1 MFRQAFRSFLDKEV
15 VPRSR
20 EFDEAGIVPRDVW
33 ESAGASGFLAFAA
46 PEAYGGAGMRDFR
59 YSVVVAEEMCDADT
73 FGAVMGITLHKDGTL
88 PYFLDWT
95 NDEQKARWLPD
106 IVAGRAITAVAM
118 TEPGMGS
125 DLAGMATT
133 AKRDGDTY

>member
-20 EFDEAGIVPRDVW
+20 EFDEAGIVSRDVW

-46 PEAYGGAGMRDFR
+46 PEQFGGAGIRDFR
-59 YSVVVAEEMCDADT
+59 YSVGVAGGMCDADT
-73 FGAVMGITLHKDGTL
+73 FGAVMGITLHNDVTL

-95 NDEQKARWLPD
+95 NDEQKARWLPN
-106 IVAGRAITAVAM
+106 IVKGKAITAVAM
-118 TEPGMGS
+118 TEPGIGS
-125 DLAGMATT
+125 ELGSMA
-133 AKRDGDTY
+133 